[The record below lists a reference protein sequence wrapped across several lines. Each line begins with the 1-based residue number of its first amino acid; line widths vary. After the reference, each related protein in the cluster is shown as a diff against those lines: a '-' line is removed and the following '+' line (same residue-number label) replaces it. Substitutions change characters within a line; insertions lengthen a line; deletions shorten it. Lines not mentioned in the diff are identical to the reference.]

1 MAEWK
6 ARKAAL
12 RGVESGMALQVWMA
26 ADVREWLRALV
37 HAESPLA
44 RHAGG
49 ALVALLERG
58 PSMGPPLVAELPP
71 VLALSGSAD
80 AGTEADA
87 GARAYQRQ
95 LELVQQLRRAVAD
108 VAVAARELEL
118 ESERLETSRRER
130 EARIRQALAEDR
142 KDVAR
147 REREELAVG
156 ERQRVRVA
164 VRLSRTREQA
174 ADLQRVV
181 QRTTA
186 RLEELASRTAVGR
199 ATRKAAR
206 GLRGAN
212 EVLAELGIPEL
223 PGAGTGA
230 AEAALAEAQ
239 LEEAELDRHIAEL
252 DGEARGLLTLA
263 AAPADPGYRPRPKI
277 PFRELRLRGPGSGRI
292 LFATET
298 DGTVALLAAAA
309 GEEDWG
315 AWYRRALP
323 RARDHLSGGSQD
335 SDTPRAPRRVYGTE
349 ALLAEFFPETAAMIR
364 GEAARVVG
372 ANHGWDLASMR
383 RAAGLTQQQ
392 VARQL
397 QVPEEEVTRI
407 ERTSPGHTGVL
418 TLAAYF
424 DALGGSLEIT
434 ARLGGTGHTWILP
447 PHAE

>member
-1 MAEWK
+1 
-6 ARKAAL
+6 
-12 RGVESGMALQVWMA
+12 MALQVWMA
-26 ADVREWLRALV
+26 AEVREWLRALV
-37 HAESPLA
+37 RAETPLA

-58 PSMGPPLVAELPP
+58 PAMGPPLVAELPP
-71 VLALSGSAD
+71 VLALSGSS
-80 AGTEADA
+80 GPHGSSGPYGSSGSADA
-87 GARAYQRQ
+87 GAEAYQRQ
-95 LELVQQLRRAVAD
+95 LELIQQLRRAVAD
-108 VAVAARELEL
+108 VVVACRELER
-118 ESERLETSRRER
+118 ETERLEASRQER
-130 EARIRQALAEDR
+130 EARIREALAEDR
-142 KDVAR
+142 EDVAQ
-147 REREELAVG
+147 REREELATG

-164 VRLSRTREQA
+164 VRLSRTQQQA

-181 QRTTA
+181 RRMTA
-186 RLEELASRTAVGR
+186 RLDELASRTTVGR

-206 GLRGAN
+206 GLRNAN
-212 EVLAELGIPEL
+212 EVLAELGVPET

-263 AAPADPGYRPRPKI
+263 AVSASPGYRPRPGT

-292 LFATET
+292 LFATEP
-298 DGTVALLAAAA
+298 DGTLALLAAAA

-323 RARDHLSGGSQD
+323 RARDHLAGGSRP
-335 SDTPRAPRRVYGTE
+335 SGPPRAPRRVYGTE
-349 ALLAEFFPETAAMIR
+349 ALLAEFFPETASVIR

-372 ANHGWDLASMR
+372 ANHGWDLAAMR

-397 QVPEEEVTRI
+397 QIPEEEVARI

-434 ARLGGTGHTWILP
+434 ARLDGTGHTWILP
-447 PHAE
+447 PHAEPGPATR